1 MKTIK
6 TFPTNI
12 QFLLLKK
19 SLYFAWASFHI
30 EDAQLMIL
38 FAPKDK
44 VHEWPKSALYQ
55 KFMKFGYKIDV
66 RVLKSKCV
74 FETCDVIIKHF

>member
-6 TFPTNI
+6 TFPTNT
-12 QFLLLKK
+12 QFLLLKLKK

-55 KFMKFGYKIDV
+55 KFMKFGYKIDI
-66 RVLKSKCV
+66 RVLRSKMR
-74 FETCDVIIKHF
+74 F